1 MKDAFSVHEISA
13 TTAWGIFLNNA
24 GMQMVLEVYLPK
36 GSQEII
42 AVELI
47 YNFSNGATSYNDCRT
62 LWNTWGKPVVPKLA
76 QSVNIETYI
85 DQRTKGQ
92 KIIQSPYVS

>member
-1 MKDAFSVHEISA
+1 MKGAFSVHEISA
-13 TTAWGIFLNNA
+13 KRAWGIFLSSA

-47 YNFSNGATSYNDCRT
+47 YNFSNGATSYNDYRT

-76 QSVNIETYI
+76 QSVKSGT
-85 DQRTKGQ
+85 
-92 KIIQSPYVS
+92 